1 MVDQRRY
8 KFGQQ
13 MITYGD
19 MIFNICLVRV
29 ENFHV
34 PTLFSGLLNI
44 NFELMNKLNNS
55 PGNKIVNPVLRFVI
69 FARKPMMGGP
79 IKNPI
84 NAIKERNAT

>member
-44 NFELMNKLNNS
+44 NFDTFIENLDSVEHDTYHKTS
-55 PGNKIVNPVLRFVI
+55 Y
-69 FARKPMMGGP
+69 
-79 IKNPI
+79 
-84 NAIKERNAT
+84 